1 MQFWPFLIAAN
12 QHWDYRVL
20 LCPDFIDRKDFFSAA
35 RPVPTAD
42 GKIRS
47 QYVTD
52 AKFGSVRLLYKT
64 TPVRRNGQEAYDES
78 GRPLVRHEG
87 IVVREFEGS
96 HRLGEVEAKRLIQ
109 DAAKRIDEVF
119 DAAWPAPSPPSPI
132 PSPPQTAGSG
142 APSPT
147 PPPPPVVHPTRHAIP
162 LGRFVLY
169 GVLAASLLAN
179 AALAWVYYQ
188 TVARVAPLE
197 IALEE
202 RTRRLDGLNKE
213 IARVAALEIALQERT
228 KRLDGLDKEIVQ
240 RTQSIEQRN
249 EQSGR

>member
-20 LCPDFIDRKDFFSAA
+20 LCPDFIDRKDFFRKQLDPS
-35 RPVPTAD
+35 PTAD

-119 DAAWPAPSPPSPI
+119 DAAWPATSPPSPI

-179 AALAWVYYQ
+179 AALAWFIIKQ
-188 TVARVAPLE
+188 LPESRLWKSRWKKG
-197 IALEE
+197 LDDWMDS
-202 RTRRLDGLNKE
+202 TRRLPESRLWKSHCKKGLIPNKE
-213 IARVAALEIALQERT
+213 IAQL
-228 KRLDGLDKEIVQ
+228 K
-240 RTQSIEQRN
+240 QSIEQRN